1 MDREELAVE
10 LQKLIRE
17 IQHGFRP
24 PRTTLPLRPGEM
36 RALWIVARH
45 GPMEKSE
52 LAENLG
58 ISKSLVSSVARR
70 LEDLGMITQTVP
82 AQDRR
87 RRIIELSNKGKEAL
101 DDMKALRRE
110 RMARLFE
117 RLTPDEQELL
127 YKLLVKIRGPISD
140 DAL

>member
-1 MDREELAVE
+1 
-10 LQKLIRE
+10 
-17 IQHGFRP
+17 
-24 PRTTLPLRPGEM
+24 
-36 RALWIVARH
+36 
-45 GPMEKSE
+45 
-52 LAENLG
+52 
-58 ISKSLVSSVARR
+58 LVSSVARR